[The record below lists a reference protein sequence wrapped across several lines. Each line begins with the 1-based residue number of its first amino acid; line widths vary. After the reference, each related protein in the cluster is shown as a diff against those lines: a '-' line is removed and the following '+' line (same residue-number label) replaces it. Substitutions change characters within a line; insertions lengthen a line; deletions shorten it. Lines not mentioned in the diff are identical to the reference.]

1 MRISVAMAT
10 YNGERFLG
18 EQLESIARQSRPPDE
33 LVISDDVSSDSTLA
47 LAAAFADQ
55 ARFDVVI
62 IDNADRLGYGENF
75 LRAVARC
82 TGELIAFSDQDDV
95 WHVDKLS
102 LCERPFLTNPR
113 ASLVAH
119 STPIVDELLR
129 PLGHIE
135 PHIRRRRTYRGG
147 SLAPFRGFTGRAT
160 VARSALLQAAPT
172 ESRPLN
178 HYAAM
183 DQPMSHE
190 QLTSLICSA
199 LGDVVVLPGHLSLWR
214 RHTSNASAD
223 ASSSTTLA
231 RARDS
236 LHRDQEHD
244 LFERQSR
251 AAAERRSYLARL
263 RPIADELGDH
273 AVSGLERALEGHDRY
288 AASMARRAEAYA
300 HPRRQERGFRF
311 ASAALRGDYGRRTR
325 GGLGVASLA
334 RDLAVGVV
342 RHP

>member
-1 MRISVAMAT
+1 MAT

-18 EQLESIARQSRPPDE
+18 EQLESIAQQSRPPDE
-33 LVISDDVSSDSTLA
+33 LVISDDASSDSTLE
-47 LAAAFADQ
+47 LATAFANQ
-55 ARFDVVI
+55 APFDVVI
-62 IDNADRLGYGENF
+62 IENADRIGHGENF

-82 TGELIAFSDQDDV
+82 TGDLIAFSDQDDV
-95 WHVDKLS
+95 WHADKLS
-102 LCERPFLTNPR
+102 LCEPPFHTSPR
-113 ASLVAH
+113 VSLVAH
-119 STPIVDELLR
+119 SAPVVDALLR
-129 PLGHIE
+129 PLGQIE

-178 HYAAM
+178 HYAAI
-183 DQPMSHE
+183 DEPMSHE
-190 QLTSLICSA
+190 QLTNLVCGA
-199 LGDVVVLPGHLSLWR
+199 LGDVVVLPERLSLWR
-214 RHTSNASAD
+214 RHTSNVTAD
-223 ASSSTTLA
+223 ASSTTALA
-231 RARDS
+231 RARRA
-236 LHRDQEHD
+236 LRRDQEHH

-251 AAAERRSYLARL
+251 AYLERL
-263 RPIADELGDH
+263 RPLADELGDH
-273 AVSGLERALEGHDRY
+273 AVSGLERALEAHDRY

-300 HPRRQERGFRF
+300 HPRRQERAFSF
-311 ASAALRGDYGRRTR
+311 AYAALRGDYGRRPR